1 MPVLPLARRCQ
12 RRNPSLVRRL
22 SPQPPYPVLSV
33 SFALPLPAAHIR
45 PVIAS
50 LLSVMHV
57 SAYDFPMDA
66 ITFSTARATLAKTMD
81 RVCEDHNPMVITRHG
96 RTSVVMLSLEDYQ
109 ALEQTADLLRSPA
122 NARRLL
128 DAGQPLSAGG
138 VGERDPIQP
147 VP

>member
-1 MPVLPLARRCQ
+1 
-12 RRNPSLVRRL
+12 
-22 SPQPPYPVLSV
+22 
-33 SFALPLPAAHIR
+33 
-45 PVIAS
+45 
-50 LLSVMHV
+50 MHA

-66 ITFSTARATLAKTMD
+66 ITFSTARATMD

-96 RTSVVMLSLEDYQ
+96 HTSVVMLSLEAYQ
-109 ALEQTADLLRSPA
+109 ALEATADLLRSPA

-128 DAGQPLSAGG
+128 DAGQPLSVGG